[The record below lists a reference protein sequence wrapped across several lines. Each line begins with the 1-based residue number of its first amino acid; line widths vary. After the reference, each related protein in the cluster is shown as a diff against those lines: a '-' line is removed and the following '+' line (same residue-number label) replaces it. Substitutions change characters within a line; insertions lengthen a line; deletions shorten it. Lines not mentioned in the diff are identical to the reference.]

1 MNTTRRRDATV
12 VALDCEMVGV
22 GHFNALAQVTIV
34 GEDNRVI
41 YSAYVRPPDV
51 VTDYRTAFSGITKE
65 ILAREGQSFTKV
77 RTQVLRHLEGKIV
90 TGHALLNDFRA
101 LRIPMEDYTVRNTA
115 MAPFFQQVHAT
126 TGARQPRKL
135 KSLAKEFLGKN
146 IQVGVHDATEDARTS
161 MELYKMMGEE
171 RYVGGAGRRWLR
183 WQRRDNRTRKVR
195 GRAIPK

>member
-1 MNTTRRRDATV
+1 MNTTRRRPTV

-22 GHFNALAQVTIV
+22 GRFNALAQVTIV

-65 ILAREGQSFTKV
+65 TLDREGQSFTKV

-90 TGHALLNDFRA
+90 TGHALVNDFRA
-101 LRIPMEDYTVRNTA
+101 LRIPMEDYAVRNTA
-115 MAPFFQQVHAT
+115 MSPFFQQVHVT

-135 KSLAKEFLGKN
+135 KALAKEFLGKN
-146 IQVGVHDATEDARTS
+146 IQMGVHDATEDARTS
-161 MELYKMMGEE
+161 MELYTTMGEA
-171 RYVGGAGRRWLR
+171 RYVGGAGRR
-183 WQRRDNRTRKVR
+183 WQRRDNRTRKMR
-195 GRAIPK
+195 GN